1 MSTLRTTN
9 HFHTPLADTV
19 SGASVDA
26 GAGVFSS
33 VSKKPDLSDFPVSI
47 RTLREWTAKGLL
59 PCHRLSHRCVLFS
72 VKDLE
77 RVIGRYRVNEV
88 GGAR

>member
-1 MSTLRTTN
+1 MMDAAYLRPN
-9 HFHTPLADTV
+9 E
-19 SGASVDA
+19 AS
-26 GAGVFSS
+26 
-33 VSKKPDLSDFPVSI
+33 KYLSVSI
-47 RTLREWTAKGLL
+47 RTLREWTSKGLL

-88 GGAR
+88 GGR